1 VSTVLKYNPIEK
13 TVTITPVKYYN
24 TGKTYY
30 LYITNKLLSTSGE
43 TISKNIKYGFN
54 IGNIVLDKE
63 TKMGDYLEISENKEW
78 IVKLNEA
85 MDLSKFESNK
95 IKVYDE
101 ECNEISVVSTAIEN
115 KTIKIKPKN
124 SYDNGKVYY
133 LLVNGLISEKGTG
146 LKKVQWIKYTIIED
160 EFDEN
165 SYGGPKTF
173 MQDKEITITFNKD
186 LDKNSVTKD
195 SIYVA
200 DSRGNKVET
209 VLKYNPI
216 EETVTVTPSK
226 YYNAGEVYYLY
237 ITDKLLSTS
246 GKSISKNIKYSFN
259 IGNIVLD
266 KEAKMGEYL
275 EVLQNKE
282 WTVKLN
288 QSMDLDKFQSNK
300 IKVYDENCNEV
311 KIVTTAIDS
320 KTIKLIPK
328 NTYDKGK
335 VYYLVVDGLVSEKG
349 TELEKKQW
357 IEYTIVY
364 N

>member
-1 VSTVLKYNPIEK
+1 
-13 TVTITPVKYYN
+13 
-24 TGKTYY
+24 
-30 LYITNKLLSTSGE
+30 
-43 TISKNIKYGFN
+43 
-54 IGNIVLDKE
+54 
-63 TKMGDYLEISENKEW
+63 
-78 IVKLNEA
+78 
-85 MDLSKFESNK
+85 
-95 IKVYDE
+95 
-101 ECNEISVVSTAIEN
+101 
-115 KTIKIKPKN
+115 
-124 SYDNGKVYY
+124 
-133 LLVNGLISEKGTG
+133 
-146 LKKVQWIKYTIIED
+146 
-160 EFDEN
+160 
-165 SYGGPKTF
+165 